1 MILFYRVL
9 TNFLYPFLFLLVLI
23 RIFLKKEDP
32 KRFKEKILVNYF
44 DIKKSKNLKLLWFH
58 AASIGEFKSIIP
70 LIKKIKSAHESYEI
84 LITTNTLSSSI
95 LAKKDL
101 KKFNNIHHRFMPFDI
116 NYLIENFLDA
126 WKPEKIF
133 LVDSEIWPNLIL
145 KAKEKKI
152 PLALINARI
161 TKRSFKKWLFFLKTA
176 KKIFSSF
183 DLCLCSNKETVKFL
197 KKFDAK
203 NIKYEGNLKFINE
216 INRKELYGINSSIL
230 PNLRFWVAA
239 STHKEEDIFCL
250 KTHIEIKKK
259 YNDIITI
266 IIPRHLDRTNNIKKL
281 SLSLNLKPQLL
292 NDGDKILN
300 NKEIIIV
307 NSFGVLQKYFNYA
320 KSVFIGK
327 SIIKRLKKES
337 GQNPIDA
344 AKLGCKIYHGPYV
357 YNFQEIYEL
366 LKKNNISKM
375 IKDYKE
381 LSRLLITDLK
391 VIKKEK
397 NNKYAKIINLEQDI
411 LLKTIRIL
419 YRFLKYENK

>member
-1 MILFYRVL
+1 MILFYRAL
-9 TNFLYPFLFLLVLI
+9 TNFLYPFLFLLILI
-23 RIFLKKEDP
+23 RILLKKEDT
-32 KRFKEKILVNYF
+32 KRFKEKILVNCF
-44 DIKKSKNLKLLWFH
+44 KITKSKNLKLLWFH

-70 LIKKIKSAHESYEI
+70 LIKKIKSGKKNYEI

-95 LAKKDL
+95 VAKKDL
-101 KKFNNIHHRFMPFDI
+101 KKFKNIHHRFMPFDV
-116 NYLIENFLDA
+116 NYLIDNFLNG
-126 WKPEKIF
+126 WKPDKIF

-161 TKRSFKKWLFFLKTA
+161 TQRSFKKWLFFLKTA
-176 KKIFSSF
+176 KKIFSIF

-216 INRKELYGINSSIL
+216 INKKELYGVNSLMLS
-230 PNLRFWVAA
+230 NLRFWVAA

-259 YNDIITI
+259 YNDIVTV
-266 IIPRHLDRTNNIKKL
+266 IIPRHLDRTKKIQEL
-281 SLSLNLKPQLL
+281 SSNLNLKTQLL

-327 SIIKRLKKES
+327 SIIKRLKKVG

-344 AKLGCKIYHGPYV
+344 AKLGCKVYHGPYV

-366 LKKNNISKM
+366 LRKNNISKM
-375 IKDYKE
+375 IKDYKD
-381 LSRLLITDLK
+381 LSKFLVSDLK
-391 VIKKEK
+391 VIKKK
-397 NNKYAKIINLEQDI
+397 QNKKYSKIKNLEQDI
-411 LLKTIRIL
+411 LLKTFRIL
-419 YRFLKYENK
+419 DKFLNNEN